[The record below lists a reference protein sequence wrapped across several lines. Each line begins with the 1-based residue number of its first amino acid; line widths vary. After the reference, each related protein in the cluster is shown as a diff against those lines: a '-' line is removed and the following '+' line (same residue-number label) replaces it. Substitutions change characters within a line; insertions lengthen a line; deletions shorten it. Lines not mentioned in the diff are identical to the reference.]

1 MDQAAFANALGQ
13 YQGAV
18 YRLALHLLGSPA
30 DAEDAVQEVFL
41 RLYTSHKD
49 FDGETHLRRW
59 LLRVTAN
66 HCRDL
71 LKSPWRKRRVALDL
85 IPEPAVFDRPE
96 DGELYRAVMALPQ
109 GHRAVL
115 YLFYYEDLTTKE
127 IAQVLGL
134 RQSAVTTRLSR
145 ARTLLKETLKE
156 GWNND

>member
-1 MDQAAFANALGQ
+1 MDRTAFTNALGQ
-13 YQGAV
+13 YQGTV
-18 YRLALHLLGSPA
+18 YRLALHLLCAPA

-41 RLYTSHKD
+41 RLYTCRKD
-49 FDGETHLRRW
+49 FESEAHLRRW

-71 LKSPWRKRRVALDL
+71 LKSPWRKRRVDLDS
-85 IPEPAVFDRPE
+85 IPEQAVFDHPE

-109 GHRAVL
+109 LYRAVL
-115 YLFYYEDLTTKE
+115 YLFYYEDLPTQE

-145 ARTLLKETLKE
+145 ARAMLKETLKE